1 MENRGTIKMSEIE
14 NVSMS
19 RFGMIKV
26 IYIMEK
32 DARFVLDLITKHKLG
47 LIKIITSKLG
57 QYHTNDVE
65 DCFQDLFVLAFINR
79 KKLYCHPNPVGWL
92 FVTASNLAHDTFRK
106 NQKDEQHTISFEDAI
121 EISGTNETEKTLFE
135 YAPEDEPEIIK
146 ERILEQLNYREKK
159 LYQLKYIEKKNTKY
173 LAQYFSTTEGCI
185 RAWLSQMRKHIKK
198 IIEKQTQ

>member
-1 MENRGTIKMSEIE
+1 MSEIE
-14 NVSMS
+14 NVSMF
-19 RFGMIKV
+19 RLGMIKV
-26 IYIMEK
+26 ISIMEK
-32 DARFVLDLITKHKLG
+32 DARFVLDLITKHKLD

-92 FVTASNLAHDTFRK
+92 FITASNLAHDTFRK

-121 EISGTNETEKTLFE
+121 EISGTDETEYTLFE
-135 YAPEDEPEIIK
+135 YEFTSEDEPEIIK
-146 ERILEQLNYREKK
+146 ERILDQLNCREKK
-159 LYQLKYIEKKNTKY
+159 LYQLKYIEKKDTKY

-198 IIEKQTQ
+198 IIEKQAQ